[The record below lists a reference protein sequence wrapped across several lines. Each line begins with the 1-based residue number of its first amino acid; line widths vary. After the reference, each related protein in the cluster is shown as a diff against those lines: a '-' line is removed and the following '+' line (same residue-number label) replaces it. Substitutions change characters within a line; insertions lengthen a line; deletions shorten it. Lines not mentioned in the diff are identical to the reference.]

1 MYLTITPNS
10 ALDRVLFIDEFRA
23 QTVMRTP
30 QAVDSVG
37 GKGFDTSVVFRA
49 LKEETMAL
57 GFVAGKVGQE
67 LVDLLDGYNIQHD
80 LIWVAG
86 DTRIA
91 HVIVEKRFNRH
102 SHIISGRLGFTHRD
116 AEKLIELVK
125 AHLPR
130 SRWVICAGSIPG
142 DLPQTLYAEIVGVA
156 TEAKKPSLVDSHGP
170 SLFEAA
176 QARPTILKMNRK
188 EMEATFNLGGESMAE
203 LAQAARNLQ
212 KRLALPSVVVTCGEE
227 GILALNQGDAWY
239 AIAPVQHAIN
249 AAGAGDAVSAA
260 IVQQLAAGES
270 WPHALRWAAATS
282 AAVVLTPGTADCH
295 LKDIWRIFPDVR
307 IQSL

>member
-1 MYLTITPNS
+1 MFLTITPNS

-49 LKEETMAL
+49 LNEETMAL
-57 GFVAGKVGQE
+57 GFVAGKVGRE
-67 LVDLLDGYNIQHD
+67 LVDLLDGYGIQHD

-91 HVIVEKRFNRH
+91 HVIVEKRLNRH
-102 SHIISGRLGFTHRD
+102 SHIISGQLGLIHQD
-116 AEKLIELVK
+116 AEKLVESVK
-125 AHLPR
+125 THLPR
-130 SRWVICAGSIPG
+130 AHWIICAGSIPG
-142 DLPQTLYAEIVGVA
+142 ELPQTLYAEIIGMA
-156 TEAKKPSLVDSHGP
+156 HEAGKSSLVDSHGP

-176 QARPTILKMNRK
+176 QARPTILKMNRE
-188 EMEATFNLGGESMAE
+188 EMEATFNLGGESIAE
-203 LAQAARNLQ
+203 LAEAARSLQ
-212 KRLALPSVVVTCGEE
+212 KRLALTSVVVTCGEE

-239 AIAPVQHAIN
+239 AAAPVQHAIN

-295 LKDIWRIFPDVR
+295 LEDIWKIFPDVR